1 MKKKRYTGVHA
12 HGVCKDF
19 RMSTKGGICLL
30 QLEHTSSEKEGDPMS
45 PINFCFVPHII
56 FFIAVISLQNSLT
69 SLLSVSQSCDVAQL
83 QGMLC
88 ALHSSCRVHCF
99 LRVVQCATV

>member
-1 MKKKRYTGVHA
+1 MRRNRFIQESLKKKKRYTGVHA

-19 RMSTKGGICLL
+19 RVSTKGGICLL

-56 FFIAVISLQNSLT
+56 FFPLQNSLT
-69 SLLSVSQSCDVAQL
+69 YQRIIPLQLS
-83 QGMLC
+83 
-88 ALHSSCRVHCF
+88 HSKI
-99 LRVVQCATV
+99 L